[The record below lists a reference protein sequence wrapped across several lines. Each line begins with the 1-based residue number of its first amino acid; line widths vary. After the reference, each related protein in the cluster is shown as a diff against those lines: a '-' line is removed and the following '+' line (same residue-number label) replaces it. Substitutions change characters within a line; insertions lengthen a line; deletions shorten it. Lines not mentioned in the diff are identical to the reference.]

1 MIAGLTVEDIL
12 FHSFAIVAVISAL
25 CVIFVRNPVYS
36 ALFLALC
43 MSVLGAMYFTL
54 QAYFVS
60 VAQITVYAGAVMVL
74 FVMVV
79 MLFDL
84 KRETEEIL
92 KFSPVT
98 LAKILSAALLC
109 GFLVGT
115 GWLGVT
121 ALTGNPATQIIPGVT
136 AGELTKGELSK
147 GGLTKVKAVETDAE
161 LKATPEEA
169 RALMNKLSDI
179 SGASSGG
186 TANPD
191 EDLSGAE
198 AAKLVDSA
206 PSDNGPKISADEN
219 EFGSTVALSKI
230 LFSKFVFAFEAV
242 SLLLLVAIVGAV
254 ALAKSKGGTHHVA

>member
-12 FHSFAIVAVISAL
+12 FHSFAIIAVISAL

-54 QAYFVS
+54 QAYFVA

-121 ALTGNPATQIIPGVT
+121 ALTENPTTQIAPGTT
-136 AGELTKGELSK
+136 AGDLTKGSLIAGDTAKKQTED
-147 GGLTKVKAVETDAE
+147 ETR
-161 LKATPEEA
+161 
-169 RALMNKLSDI
+169 RALLDKMSEPAVMGPDAAT
-179 SGASSGG
+179 SV
-186 TANPD
+186 NPD

-206 PSDNGPKISADEN
+206 PSDNGSKTEITRDDAA
-219 EFGSTVALSKI
+219 EFGSTVALSKV

-242 SLLLLVAIVGAV
+242 SVLLLVAIVGSV
-254 ALAKSKGGTHHVA
+254 GLAKSKGGTHHVA